1 MIVVTCNHNRIT
13 VHGHADYAE
22 QGKDIVCA
30 GISAITQS
38 FIVSVEELTDEQIK
52 YDISPGRADIYIGNP
67 GEVAQLLIGSFLIGC
82 RLVAEEYP
90 EYVRIENNGNGLGL
104 RAMSWGK
111 EKERVNVKN
120 YR

>member
-1 MIVVTCNHNRIT
+1 MIVVTCNHSRIT
-13 VHGHADYAE
+13 VCGHADYAE

-30 GISAITQS
+30 AISSITQA

-52 YDISPGRADIYIGNP
+52 YDISPGRADIYIENP

-90 EYVRIENNGNGLGL
+90 EYVRIENNCNGLGLSGNGLGQ
-104 RAMSWGK
+104 RKGESK
-111 EKERVNVKN
+111 C
-120 YR
+120 